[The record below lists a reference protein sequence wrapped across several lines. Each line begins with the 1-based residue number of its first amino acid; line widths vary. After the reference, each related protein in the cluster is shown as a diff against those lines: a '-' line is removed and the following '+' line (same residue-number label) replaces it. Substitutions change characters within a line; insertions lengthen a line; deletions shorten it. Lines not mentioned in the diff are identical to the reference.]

1 MKSVIWLLVLFAA
14 GLPLV
19 AQENPDPVQPEDPA
33 PAVVKPK
40 PVKPDAVREYKAKRY
55 GEAIAICL
63 NEIKETPGNRYSYI
77 VLGWS
82 LIAQGKYS
90 EAFDYTRLGIERTG
104 SDQYLIENAEESLTK
119 LYAWFYNQ
127 GRYDDALPAIQRFIS
142 YLPNSTKVPTAYA
155 LLGDIY
161 LKKGQYIYADTALSY
176 ALHSNPNAFEWWL
189 GAGLAREKF
198 GDYKSALAAYGEA
211 LKLDPSH
218 QEALRGR
225 DRMREKLS
233 LAVSPAVP

>member
-1 MKSVIWLLVLFAA
+1 MKSILWLLVILWAVFPLAA
-14 GLPLV
+14 
-19 AQENPDPVQPEDPA
+19 QEDPA
-33 PAVVKPK
+33 PVNPEEPTPAVVKPK
-40 PVKPDAVREYKAKRY
+40 SGKPDAVKEFKAENY
-55 GEAIAICL
+55 EQAIAICL

-77 VLGWS
+77 VLGWA

-90 EAFDYTRLGIERTG
+90 EAFDYTRLGIDRTG
-104 SDQYLIENAEESLTK
+104 SDKNLIENAEESLTK

-127 GRYDDALPAIQRFIS
+127 GRYDDALPIIQRFIS
-142 YLPNSTKVPTAYA
+142 YLPGSSKIPTAYA

-161 LKKGQYIYADTALSY
+161 LKKAQYIYADVALSY
-176 ALHSNPNAFEWWL
+176 ALRSNPNAFEWWL

-198 GDYKSALAAYGEA
+198 GDYKSALAAYTEA
-211 LKLDPSH
+211 LKLDPVH

-233 LAVSPAVP
+233 RASSPAAP